1 MPVVLM
7 MVVHPTTYMLVTLT
21 RYPIFVRNDGILI
34 KLVESN
40 SFYNKINTKPIE
52 ALEANHYNGFKV
64 LPLSFGAIK
73 PIVVDPNVE
82 IPMNLLSITPFHS
95 IITTKFVPPD
105 LRGDHLEPLWGV
117 TIVTMYKL

>member
-1 MPVVLM
+1 MIIDGMQVVLM
-7 MVVHPTTYMLVTLT
+7 MVAHPTTSMLVTLIG
-21 RYPIFVRNDGILI
+21 YPISVRNDGILTI
-34 KLVESN
+34 QVENN

-73 PIVVDPNVE
+73 PIVVNPNVE
-82 IPMNLLSITPFHS
+82 MPMNLLSITPFHS

-105 LRGDHLEPLWGV
+105 LRGDHLEPL
-117 TIVTMYKL
+117 